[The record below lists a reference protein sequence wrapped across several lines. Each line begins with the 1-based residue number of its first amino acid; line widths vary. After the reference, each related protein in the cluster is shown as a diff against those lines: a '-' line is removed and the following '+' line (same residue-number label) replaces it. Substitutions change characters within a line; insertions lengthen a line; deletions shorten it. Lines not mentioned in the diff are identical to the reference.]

1 MAEQQLKRK
10 AGQPFLKEGYRVK
23 VFLLNYPNIYG
34 DQEYDDFGDPY
45 PCDPVSENNSA
56 SRIENGRTDDN
67 DA

>member
-1 MAEQQLKRK
+1 
-10 AGQPFLKEGYRVK
+10 LKEGYRVK